1 MTEGD
6 ALCLEFLS
14 PARISSSIPFL
25 FPVVVTNITKSPID
39 GDLRGKIRMGTGL
52 KFKPLQKTEIHFGQ
66 LEPGQQ
72 IVLAWILLAER
83 EGRHHISVKI
93 FSQNNIVVTKSI
105 QIDVS
110 PQVS

>member
-6 ALCLEFLS
+6 ALYLEFLF
-14 PARISSSIPFL
+14 PERISSSIPFL
-25 FPVVVTNITKSPID
+25 FPVIVTNITKSPID
-39 GDLRGKIRMGTGL
+39 GNLMGKIRIGTGL
-52 KFKPLQKTEIHFGQ
+52 KFKPLQKAEIHFGQ

-72 IVLAWILLAER
+72 IVLAWILLADR
-83 EGRHHISVKI
+83 EGPHRISIQI

-105 QIDVS
+105 QLDVS